1 MKNFMNLEMF
11 YAAACL
17 VYIISGLFC
26 GYIRWTHMCRPF
38 DECAH
43 CYYPARKQITF
54 FFSAVVLQF
63 PYLLQPSDEGT
74 WVYIRIFG
82 VLYYSLGFSLVLR
95 RYFYKQ
101 QIQHSILNV
110 SGAIVVTGIL
120 FISLSLVLFGHGDM
134 LVQYKTPLL
143 WVTGGIG
150 VLLTCNVLHMIKW
163 LKKRINYF
171 HYDNYSNEEDFPFKF
186 AKKIL
191 FFPIIWIAMMFVVF
205 FTANGWAKF
214 IIDILCALWMVV
226 FLSLILHPQLK
237 EDTSNQDETL
247 PNPEENSV
255 NTDHAQETM
264 MREEIGEN
272 DWILCDVAVRDKVLE
287 VVLQKY
293 KNPYLQKS
301 GIMNEIPKGMKHDAN
316 KFISAIGF
324 YNLIN
329 MFRLQYARLY
339 LEAYPD
345 ATQNAVAVS
354 SGFVSRYA
362 FYRAKKQ
369 VDVIIPDFVREV
381 SI

>member
-1 MKNFMNLEMF
+1 
-11 YAAACL
+11 
-17 VYIISGLFC
+17 
-26 GYIRWTHMCRPF
+26 MCRPF
-38 DECAH
+38 DECGH

-95 RYFYKQ
+95 RYFYKE

-120 FISLSLVLFGHGDM
+120 LISLSLVLFGHGDM

-163 LKKRINYF
+163 LKKRIDYF

-191 FFPIIWIAMMFVVF
+191 FFPLIWIAMMFVVF
-205 FTANGWAKF
+205 FTASGWVKF
-214 IIDILCALWMVV
+214 IIDILCALWMVL

-237 EDTSNQDETL
+237 LDTTNQDEIL
-247 PNPEENSV
+247 PEPKEEGGI
-255 NTDHAQETM
+255 TDHSRETM
-264 MREEIGEN
+264 IGEETNEN
-272 DWILCDVAVRDKVLE
+272 DWILCDAAVRDKVLE

-345 ATQNAVAVS
+345 ATQNAVAAS
-354 SGFVSRYA
+354 SGFASRYA
-362 FYRAKKQ
+362 FYRAKKH
-369 VDVIIPDFVREV
+369 VDTIIPDFVREV

>member
-191 FFPIIWIAMMFVVF
+191 FFPII
-205 FTANGWAKF
+205 G
-214 IIDILCALWMVV
+214 
-226 FLSLILHPQLK
+226 
-237 EDTSNQDETL
+237 L
-247 PNPEENSV
+247 P
-255 NTDHAQETM
+255 
-264 MREEIGEN
+264 
-272 DWILCDVAVRDKVLE
+272 
-287 VVLQKY
+287 
-293 KNPYLQKS
+293 
-301 GIMNEIPKGMKHDAN
+301 
-316 KFISAIGF
+316 
-324 YNLIN
+324 
-329 MFRLQYARLY
+329 
-339 LEAYPD
+339 
-345 ATQNAVAVS
+345 
-354 SGFVSRYA
+354 
-362 FYRAKKQ
+362 
-369 VDVIIPDFVREV
+369 
-381 SI
+381 

>member
-1 MKNFMNLEMF
+1 MTLEML

-17 VYIISGLFC
+17 IYIISGLFC

-38 DECAH
+38 DECGH

-95 RYFYKQ
+95 RYFYKE

-120 FISLSLVLFGHGDM
+120 LISLSLVLFGHGDM

-163 LKKRINYF
+163 LKKRIDYF

-191 FFPIIWIAMMFVVF
+191 FFPLIWIAMMFVVF
-205 FTANGWAKF
+205 FTASGWVKF
-214 IIDILCALWMVV
+214 IIDILCALWMVL

-237 EDTSNQDETL
+237 LDTTNQDEIL
-247 PNPEENSV
+247 PEPKEEGGI
-255 NTDHAQETM
+255 TDHSRETM
-264 MREEIGEN
+264 IGEETNEN
-272 DWILCDVAVRDKVLE
+272 DWILCDAAVRDKVLE

-345 ATQNAVAVS
+345 ATQNAVAAS
-354 SGFVSRYA
+354 SGFASRYA
-362 FYRAKKQ
+362 FYRAKKH
-369 VDVIIPDFVREV
+369 VDTIIPDFVREV